1 MLALAPLRHENK
13 RCLHRMHRLASSKAA
28 MVADA
33 IHGAALCFDL
43 RRFVRSWLFATL
55 RLLPLRTGVHWHCCR
70 RYERIRKGGSA
81 SKASRTQSARRLSRS
96 WAACRY
102 CIVFSRSLRPLW
114 TDLAVNR
121 HAFSCAE
128 AARTHARTHARTQL
142 AVAVCSS
149 WMPPV
154 CPASSC
160 AWLALQRGSLQRTT
174 AATLMNDRSSRSHAI
189 FTLTLEQASHRPSAR
204 AACIHASPNAALPLR
219 PRQDRVS
226 CGIGRIASAA
236 PGSA

>member
-1 MLALAPLRHENK
+1 M
-13 RCLHRMHRLASSKAA
+13 
-28 MVADA
+28 ADA
-33 IHGAALCFDL
+33 IRGAALCFDL

-55 RLLPLRTGVHWHCCR
+55 RLLPLRTGVPWHHCCR

-96 WAACRY
+96 WAVCRY
-102 CIVFSRSLRPLW
+102 GIVLSRSLRPLW
-114 TDLAVNR
+114 ADLAVNR

-128 AARTHARTHARTQL
+128 AAHTHARTHARTHAACCGCVLFVDASRLPRQL
-142 AVAVCSS
+142 VRV
-149 WMPPV
+149 
-154 CPASSC
+154 
-160 AWLALQRGSLQRTT
+160 LALQRGSLQRTT

-189 FTLTLEQASHRPSAR
+189 FTLTLEQASHRPSAC